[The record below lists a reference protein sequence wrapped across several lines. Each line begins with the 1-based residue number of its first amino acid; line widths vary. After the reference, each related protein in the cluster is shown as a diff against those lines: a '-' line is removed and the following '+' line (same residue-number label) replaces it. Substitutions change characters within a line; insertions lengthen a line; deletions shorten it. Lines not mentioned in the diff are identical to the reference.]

1 MDVYKASH
9 GEADWSALLG
19 KVKHPKPG
27 LHLEFS
33 RVVGRQDRDRNAWG
47 YRDGENPAR
56 WRGHLDHL
64 LAKPSKAKKVVHH
77 AAMPYGD
84 LPAFLLRLR
93 EQETSTAWALE
104 FLILT
109 AARTSEALS
118 ARERDRHK
126 GQDLEHS

>member
-1 MDVYKASH
+1 
-9 GEADWSALLG
+9 
-19 KVKHPKPG
+19 
-27 LHLEFS
+27 
-33 RVVGRQDRDRNAWG
+33 
-47 YRDGENPAR
+47 
-56 WRGHLDHL
+56 
-64 LAKPSKAKKVVHH
+64 
-77 AAMPYGD
+77 MPYGD